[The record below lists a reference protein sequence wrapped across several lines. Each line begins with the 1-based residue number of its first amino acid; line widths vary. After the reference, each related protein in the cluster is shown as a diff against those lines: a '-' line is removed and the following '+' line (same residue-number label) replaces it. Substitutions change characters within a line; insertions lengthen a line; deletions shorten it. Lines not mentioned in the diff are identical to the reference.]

1 MKKFD
6 TVFRGYDKYQ
16 VQRCLDDIIKN
27 YEALLIKSKKTE
39 EDNKKLIDQ
48 IAYYQRIED
57 TMNRAIYNAE
67 NAGDQIKSTARK
79 EAETL
84 ISQARHNANRI
95 INDALLKA
103 ERAQNHADQ
112 LKRNTNILKRRLRQ
126 IIENQLEVID
136 EKTPHRHC
144 LNCGT
149 LNFVKSNNIYT
160 DNDGPFTVC
169 TSCEG
174 SFDIPDELYEILK
187 SEIENEA
194 G

>member
-16 VQRCLDDIIKN
+16 VQRFLDDVIKN
-27 YEALLIKSKKTE
+27 YEALLNKSKKTE
-39 EDNKKLIDQ
+39 EENKKLIEQ
-48 IAYYQRIED
+48 IAYYQRIEE

-84 ISQARHNANRI
+84 ITQARHNANRI

-126 IIENQLEVID
+126 IIENQLEVI
-136 EKTPHRHC
+136 E
-144 LNCGT
+144 
-149 LNFVKSNNIYT
+149 
-160 DNDGPFTVC
+160 
-169 TSCEG
+169 
-174 SFDIPDELYEILK
+174 EIDSVDFSDVDSK
-187 SEIENEA
+187 YN
-194 G
+194 